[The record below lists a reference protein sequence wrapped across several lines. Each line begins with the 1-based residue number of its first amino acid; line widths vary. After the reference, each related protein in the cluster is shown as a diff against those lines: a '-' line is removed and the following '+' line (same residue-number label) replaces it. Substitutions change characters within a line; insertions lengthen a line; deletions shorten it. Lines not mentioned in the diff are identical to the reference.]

1 MPVEVICLTHQV
13 FSPDLLLGTPLY
25 PLRLHVSLCLQ
36 KKINNDLTISPMQDT
51 IVSLLQSLSFFSLT
65 LVSITISSFPD
76 KPLETNKPAWIEH
89 NFRWKLKDTHNN
101 ILLLFYF

>member
-13 FSPDLLLGTPLY
+13 FSPNLLLGTPLY
-25 PLRLHVSLCLQ
+25 PLRLHVSLCLE
-36 KKINNDLTISPMQDT
+36 KKINNDLTISPMQDR